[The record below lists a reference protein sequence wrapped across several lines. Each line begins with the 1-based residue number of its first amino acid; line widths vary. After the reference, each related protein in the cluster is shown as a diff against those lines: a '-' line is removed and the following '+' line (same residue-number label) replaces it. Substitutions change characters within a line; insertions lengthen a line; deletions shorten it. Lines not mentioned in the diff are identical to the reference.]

1 MRQVSTDS
9 ISGPTEPHRSG
20 GPETSDPFVSHVP
33 RQEEDSDPQYF
44 LSDSKNK
51 EYIASSEPTDSRR
64 QVAEASPPSEKS
76 ESRDQITEAI
86 PSSKQND
93 YKSQVTEAVP
103 SSSQYDSPSQAPFID
118 EGRDTEAFAGEG
130 YPGSIGS
137 NEVKTSVARPPQTS
151 SAVVPDDTIIDHHV
165 TASQNG
171 WSAMALARVLTKIR
185 QLGEK
190 RQGLLGMRVKVQESR
205 NSVRLKRSA
214 LAELNARI
222 LQDIQRSAALG
233 ISDGPTPSPELVL
246 DLQEVLDDLQV
257 GEAELNATEDLL
269 NRKEWELKE
278 AEIEV
283 YQSQNFQQA
292 ERLAD
297 DNTSFSE
304 EEIVETA
311 SNSTVGAQPVRSPL
325 ETQYLSRKGDAQIL
339 NEQLL
344 ELRARRAHFVE
355 EERVRR
361 AVGKTLDLE
370 GQEFLKDFDTQH
382 RQLQQDLFYAE
393 EDIFKLQSMLDGERD
408 IRYTASHFDPLP
420 SDSDPLDDDALLSGF
435 SPLSEDGSLD
445 EDGSLG
451 EDGSLIEDGSLGEDS
466 SLGEDGS
473 LSEDGPLNHGASL
486 SNDTSTTSDVPSSKG
501 IPLRNDAS
509 PNNVTSLSI
518 DVPLSNDGINT
529 DPLLLNKYA
538 PSPSFSTVT
547 QDPGQDK
554 MSIVS
559 YVNAWLLHRLRRSSM
574 EILLFKS
581 YLRDMHLNGEQ
592 LRDLVLEWWPRD
604 ATGLS
609 YSENER
615 RSRRTFSCNATSGP
629 SNISTQSAQS
639 DSFVAGIRRLDQRS
653 QHGIRPPARG
663 RSSARSD
670 SFAFIIHRLSQRSQL
685 STPATAANRSSP
697 TLDSLL
703 NNLMLHRPS
712 TASSL

>member
-1 MRQVSTDS
+1 
-9 ISGPTEPHRSG
+9 
-20 GPETSDPFVSHVP
+20 VP
-33 RQEEDSDPQYF
+33 QQEEDSDSQYF
-44 LSDSKNK
+44 LSGSKNK
-51 EYIASSEPTDSRR
+51 ENIASSEPTDSRR

-76 ESRDQITEAI
+76 ESRDQITEVI

-93 YKSQVTEAVP
+93 YKSQTAEAVP
-103 SSSQYDSPSQAPFID
+103 SSDQYDSPNQAPFVD
-118 EGRDTEAFAGEG
+118 EERDTEAFAGEG
-130 YPGSIGS
+130 YLDPIGS
-137 NEVKTSVARPPQTS
+137 NEVKTSIAHSPQTS
-151 SAVVPDDTIIDHHV
+151 NTVDPDETTIDHHV
-165 TASQNG
+165 TVSQNG

-190 RQGLLGMRVKVQESR
+190 RQGLLGMRVKVQEAR
-205 NSVRLKRSA
+205 NSIRLKRSA

-246 DLQEVLDDLQV
+246 ELQEVLDNLQV
-257 GEAELNATEDLL
+257 GEAELSATEDLL

-292 ERLAD
+292 ERLAN

-344 ELRARRAHFVE
+344 ELRVRRAHFVE

-361 AVGKTLDLE
+361 AVGKTLDPE
-370 GQEFLKDFDTQH
+370 GQDFLKDFDTQH

-420 SDSDPLDDDALLSGF
+420 SDGDPLDDDALLGEV
-435 SPLSEDGSLD
+435 SPLSEDGALSV
-445 EDGSLG
+445 DGSLY
-451 EDGSLIEDGSLGEDS
+451 
-466 SLGEDGS
+466 EDGS
-473 LSEDGPLNHGASL
+473 LSEDGSLGWDGSLGEDGAPGEDGTPAEDGTLNHGASL
-486 SNDTSTTSDVPSSKG
+486 SNNTSTTNDISPSKG

-509 PNNVTSLSI
+509 PNNVSPLSI
-518 DVPLSNDGINT
+518 DVPLSNDGIPA

-538 PSPSFSTVT
+538 PSPRFSIIT

-554 MSIVS
+554 VSIVS
-559 YVNAWLLHRLRRSSM
+559 YVNAWLLHRLRRSSL
-574 EILLFKS
+574 EILVFKS

-609 YSENER
+609 HSENER
-615 RSRRTFSCNATSGP
+615 RSQRTFSCNAASGP

-639 DSFVAGIRRLDQRS
+639 DSFAAGIRRLDQRS
-653 QHGIRPPARG
+653 QHGIQPSAHD

-670 SFAFIIHRLSQRSQL
+670 SFTFIINRLSQRSQL
-685 STPATAANRSSP
+685 SAQATAGNRSSP

-712 TASSL
+712 TASSI

>member
-1 MRQVSTDS
+1 MPQ
-9 ISGPTEPHRSG
+9 
-20 GPETSDPFVSHVP
+20 
-33 RQEEDSDPQYF
+33 QEEDSDSQDF
-44 LSDSKNK
+44 LSDNKNK
-51 EYIASSEPTDSRR
+51 ENIASSEPTDCRR
-64 QVAEASPPSEKS
+64 HVAGASPPSEKS
-76 ESRDQITEAI
+76 ESQDQITEAI

-93 YKSQVTEAVP
+93 YKSQTTDAVP
-103 SSSQYDSPSQAPFID
+103 SSDQYDSPSQAPFVD
-118 EGRDTEAFAGEG
+118 EERDTGVFAGEG
-130 YPGSIGS
+130 YPGPIDS
-137 NEVKTSVARPPQTS
+137 NEVKTPIARPPQTS
-151 SAVVPDDTIIDHHV
+151 SAIVPDETTIDHHV
-165 TASQNG
+165 IVSQNG

-190 RQGLLGMRVKVQESR
+190 RQGLLGMRVKVQEAR
-205 NSVRLKRSA
+205 NSIRLKRSA

-246 DLQEVLDDLQV
+246 ELQEVLDDLQV
-257 GEAELNATEDLL
+257 GEAELSATEDLL
-269 NRKEWELKE
+269 NRREWELKE

-283 YQSQNFQQA
+283 YQSQDFQQA

-311 SNSTVGAQPVRSPL
+311 SNSTVSAQPVRSPL

-344 ELRARRAHFVE
+344 ELRAWRAHFVE

-361 AVGKTLDLE
+361 AVGKMLDPE
-370 GQEFLKDFDTQH
+370 GQDFLKDFDTQH

-420 SDSDPLDDDALLSGF
+420 SDGDPLDDDALLGEVG
-435 SPLSEDGSLD
+435 PLSEDGALSVDGSLYED
-445 EDGSLG
+445 GSLGGDGSLG
-451 EDGSLIEDGSLGEDS
+451 EDGTPGEEGALGED
-466 SLGEDGS
+466 DA

-486 SNDTSTTSDVPSSKG
+486 SNNTSTTNDISPSKG

-509 PNNVTSLSI
+509 PNNVAPLSI
-518 DVPLSNDGINT
+518 DVPLSNDGIPA

-538 PSPSFSTVT
+538 PSPRFSIIT

-554 MSIVS
+554 VSIVS
-559 YVNAWLLHRLRRSSM
+559 YVNAWLLHRLRRSSL
-574 EILLFKS
+574 EILVFKS

-609 YSENER
+609 HSENER
-615 RSRRTFSCNATSGP
+615 RSQRTFSCNAASGP
-629 SNISTQSAQS
+629 STISTQSAQS
-639 DSFVAGIRRLDQRS
+639 DSFAAGIRRLDQRS
-653 QHGIRPPARG
+653 QHGIQPSAHD

-670 SFAFIIHRLSQRSQL
+670 SFTFIINRLSQRSQL
-685 STPATAANRSSP
+685 SAQATAGNRSSP

-712 TASSL
+712 TASSM

>member
-1 MRQVSTDS
+1 LVD
-9 ISGPTEPHRSG
+9 
-20 GPETSDPFVSHVP
+20 
-33 RQEEDSDPQYF
+33 EE
-44 LSDSKNK
+44 
-51 EYIASSEPTDSRR
+51 
-64 QVAEASPPSEKS
+64 
-76 ESRDQITEAI
+76 
-86 PSSKQND
+86 
-93 YKSQVTEAVP
+93 
-103 SSSQYDSPSQAPFID
+103 
-118 EGRDTEAFAGEG
+118 RDTEAFAGEA
-130 YPGSIGS
+130 YQDPIGS
-137 NEVKTSVARPPQTS
+137 SEVKTSIARPPQTS
-151 SAVVPDDTIIDHHV
+151 SAAVPDETTIGHHV
-165 TASQNG
+165 TISQNG

-190 RQGLLGMRVKVQESR
+190 RQGLLGIRVKVQETR

-233 ISDGPTPSPELVL
+233 ITDGPTPSPELVL
-246 DLQEVLDDLQV
+246 ELQEVLDDLQV

-269 NRKEWELKE
+269 NRKEWELKG

-283 YQSQNFQQA
+283 YQSQDFQQA

-297 DNTSFSE
+297 DDTSFSE

-325 ETQYLSRKGDAQIL
+325 ETQYLSRKGDVQIL

-355 EERVRR
+355 EERVRQ
-361 AVGKTLDLE
+361 AVGKTLDPE
-370 GQEFLKDFDTQH
+370 GQDFLKDFNTQH
-382 RQLQQDLFYAE
+382 HQLQQDLFYAE

-420 SDSDPLDDDALLSGF
+420 SDSDPLDDGALLGEVT
-435 SPLSEDGSLD
+435 PLSEDGSLSM
-445 EDGSLG
+445 DGSLG
-451 EDGSLIEDGSLGEDS
+451 EDGSLCEDDSLGEDGSLGGYGSLGEDGNR
-466 SLGEDGS
+466 GEDGS

-486 SNDTSTTSDVPSSKG
+486 SNNTSTTNDIPPSED

-509 PNNVTSLSI
+509 PTHVASLSI
-518 DVPLSNDGINT
+518 DVPLSNGGITT
-529 DPLLLNKYA
+529 DPLLLNMYA
-538 PSPSFSTVT
+538 PSPSFSTVM

-554 MSIVS
+554 VSIVS
-559 YVNAWLLHRLRRSSM
+559 YVNAWLLHRLRRSSL
-574 EILLFKS
+574 EILVFKS

-609 YSENER
+609 YSGNER
-615 RSRRTFSCNATSGP
+615 RSQRTFSCNAMSGP
-629 SNISTQSAQS
+629 SNTSTQSAQS
-639 DSFVAGIRRLDQRS
+639 DSFATGIRRLDQRS
-653 QHGIRPPARG
+653 QHSIRPSARD
-663 RSSARSD
+663 RSSTRSD
-670 SFAFIIHRLSQRSQL
+670 SFAFIINRLSQRSQL
-685 STPATAANRSSP
+685 STQATAGSRSSP

-712 TASSL
+712 TASSV